1 MLFGPALVIFLGGII
16 LESKGSQSIVLIAF
30 GLIWGV
36 CSSLSLQR
44 SRITLT
50 AEQLDI
56 QIGFPW
62 KRSLIIPLNEITQIN
77 IYQPAL
83 GAMLNF
89 GKIILTH
96 QGTKRYG
103 FRFITRTTELVK
115 AVNEAIDTLRG
126 KEKPQIDPTL

>member
-1 MLFGPALVIFLGGII
+1 
-16 LESKGSQSIVLIAF
+16 
-30 GLIWGV
+30 
-36 CSSLSLQR
+36 
-44 SRITLT
+44 LT
-50 AEQLDI
+50 AEELDI

-89 GKIILTH
+89 GKIILTR

-126 KEKPQIDPTL
+126 KQEPLIDPTL